1 MTTQSFHTQW
11 AWRGGEEAVANVR
24 ITVSNGVIASVED
37 GVDAQ
42 ASDVRISGVVMPGF
56 VNAHSHAFHRALR
69 GRTHGGTGDFWSWR
83 TPMYEIANRL
93 TPETYGELAAMTF
106 AEMALS
112 GITGVGEF
120 HYIHHQ
126 QDGTRY
132 ANPNEMGLAMVAAS
146 QRAGIRMALLDVAY
160 LHAGLDKPE
169 PLAEQKR
176 FSDGTIDSW
185 LDRVD
190 ALGEGGDRWTVGMA
204 PHSVRA
210 VHPSELEEVVANRH
224 GKVVHVH
231 VSEQPAENAACI
243 AATGKT
249 PTQVL
254 ADAGMLGRHFTAVH
268 ATHLTATDISLLCS
282 SHSGVCM
289 CPTTERDLADGVGP
303 ASSLSAGGAVLSI
316 GTDSNAFIDMFEE
329 ARAVETDERLVTG
342 KRGVHAPASL
352 LIAATTGGA
361 TALGWG
367 QHGIHVGAPADFIA
381 LSLDSVRLASFDA
394 ANAAAH
400 IVHAASPADVRDVW
414 VGGRQIVQ
422 DHQHLNVS
430 DVVGGLGRA
439 IAAVVTL

>member
-1 MTTQSFHTQW
+1 MMTQAFHAQW
-11 AWRGGEEAVANVR
+11 AWRGGEEAIANVR
-24 ITVSNGVIASVED
+24 ITVSNGVISNVED

-42 ASDVRISGVVMPGF
+42 ASDVCIAGVVMPGL

-69 GRTHGGTGDFWSWR
+69 GRTHGGSGDFWSWR

-126 QDGTRY
+126 ADGTKY
-132 ANPNEMGLAMVAAS
+132 TNPNEMGLAMVEAS
-146 QRAGIRMALLDVAY
+146 KRAGIRMALLDVAY
-160 LHAGLDKPE
+160 LHGGLDKPE

-190 ALGEGGDRWTVGMA
+190 ALGEGGEGWTVGMA

-254 ADAGMLGRHFTAVH
+254 ADAGLLGRHFTAVH
-268 ATHLTATDISLLCS
+268 ATHLTAADISLLGS

-303 ASSLSAGGAVLSI
+303 ASSLSAGGAVLSL
-316 GTDSNAFIDMFEE
+316 GSDSNAFIDLFEE

-342 KRGVHAPASL
+342 KRGVHSPASL

-367 QHGIHVGAPADFIA
+367 QYGIQIGAPADFIA
-381 LSLDSVRLASFDA
+381 LSLDSVRLASFDGA
-394 ANAAAH
+394 HGAAH
-400 IVHAASPADVRDVW
+400 IAHAASAADVRDVW

-422 DHQHLNVS
+422 DHQHLAVS
-430 DVVGGLGRA
+430 DVVGGLRRV
-439 IAAVVTL
+439 IASVVTL

>member
-268 ATHLTATDISLLCS
+268 ATHLAATDISLLCS

-352 LIAATTGGA
+352 LIAATSGGA

-367 QHGIHVGAPADFIA
+367 QHGIQVGAPADFIA
-381 LSLDSVRLASFDA
+381 LSLGSVRLASFDA
-394 ANAAAH
+394 AHAAAH

-439 IAAVVTL
+439 IAAVVTM

>member
-1 MTTQSFHTQW
+1 MTTQSFHAQW
-11 AWRGGEEAVANVR
+11 AWRGGEEAIANVR

-69 GRTHGGTGDFWSWR
+69 GHTHGGAGDFWSWR

-160 LHAGLDKPE
+160 LHAALDKPE
-169 PLAEQKR
+169 PLTEQKR
-176 FSDGTIDSW
+176 FSDGTIDNW

-190 ALGEGGDRWTVGMA
+190 ALGEGGEGWTVGMA

-210 VHPSELEEVVANRH
+210 VHPNELEEVVANRH

-303 ASSLSAGGAVLSI
+303 ASSLSAGGAVLSL

-352 LIAATTGGA
+352 LIAATSGGA

-367 QHGIHVGAPADFIA
+367 QHGIQAGAPADFIA

-394 ANAAAH
+394 AHAAAH
-400 IVHAASPADVRDVW
+400 IVHSASPADVRDVW
-414 VGGRQIVQ
+414 VAGRQIVQ

-430 DVVGGLGRA
+430 DLVGGLGRA

>member
-1 MTTQSFHTQW
+1 MTTQTFHAQW
-11 AWRGGEEAVANVR
+11 AWRGAESAVANVR
-24 ITVSNGVIASVED
+24 IGVSNGLITSVED

-42 ASDVRISGVVMPGF
+42 AGDECIAGVVMPGF

-69 GRTHGGTGDFWSWR
+69 GRTHGGAGDFWSWR

-126 QDGTRY
+126 QDGKRY

-176 FSDGTIDSW
+176 FSDGTIDNW

-190 ALGEGGDRWTVGMA
+190 ALGEGGENWTVGMA

-210 VHPSELEEVVANRH
+210 VHPNELEEVVANRH

-243 AATGKT
+243 AVTGST

-254 ADAGMLGRHFTAVH
+254 ADVGMLGRHFTAVH

-303 ASSLSAGGAVLSI
+303 ASSLSVGGAVLSI

-342 KRGVHAPASL
+342 KRGVHSPASL
-352 LIAATTGGA
+352 LIAATSGGA

-367 QHGIHVGAPADFIA
+367 QHGIQVGAPADFIA

-400 IVHAASPADVRDVW
+400 IVHSGAPADVRDVW
-414 VGGRQIVQ
+414 VAGRQIVQ
-422 DHQHLNVS
+422 DHQHLAVP

-439 IAAVVTL
+439 IASVVTM

>member
-37 GVDAQ
+37 GVGAQ

-69 GRTHGGTGDFWSWR
+69 GRTHGGAGDFWSWR

-160 LHAGLDKPE
+160 LHAALDKPE
-169 PLAEQKR
+169 PLTEQKR
-176 FSDGTIDSW
+176 FSDGTIDNW

-190 ALGEGGDRWTVGMA
+190 ALGEGGEGWTVGMA

-210 VHPSELEEVVANRH
+210 VHPNELEEVVANRH

-254 ADAGMLGRHFTAVH
+254 SDAGMLGRHFTAVH

-303 ASSLSAGGAVLSI
+303 ASSLSAGGAVLSL

-352 LIAATTGGA
+352 LIAATSGGA

-367 QHGIHVGAPADFIA
+367 QHGIQAGAPADFIA

-394 ANAAAH
+394 AHAAAH
-400 IVHAASPADVRDVW
+400 IVHSASPADVRDVW
-414 VGGRQIVQ
+414 VAGRQIVQ

-430 DVVGGLGRA
+430 DLVGGLGRA

>member
-254 ADAGMLGRHFTAVH
+254 SDAGMLGRHFTAVH

-352 LIAATTGGA
+352 LIAATSGGA

-367 QHGIHVGAPADFIA
+367 QHGIQVGAPADFIA
-381 LSLDSVRLASFDA
+381 LSLVSVRLASFDA

-422 DHQHLNVS
+422 DHQHLTVS

>member
-1 MTTQSFHTQW
+1 MTTQSFHAQW
-11 AWRGGEEAVANVR
+11 AWRGGEEAIANVR

-42 ASDVRISGVVMPGF
+42 ASDVRIAGVVMPGF

-69 GRTHGGTGDFWSWR
+69 GRTHGGAGDFWSWR

-160 LHAGLDKPE
+160 LHAALDKPE
-169 PLAEQKR
+169 PLTEQKR
-176 FSDGTIDSW
+176 FSDGTIDNW

-190 ALGEGGDRWTVGMA
+190 ALGEGGEGWTVGMA

-210 VHPSELEEVVANRH
+210 VHPNELEEVVANRH

-254 ADAGMLGRHFTAVH
+254 SDAGMLGRHFTAVH

-303 ASSLSAGGAVLSI
+303 ASSLSAGGAVLSL

-352 LIAATTGGA
+352 LIAATSGGA

-367 QHGIHVGAPADFIA
+367 QHGIQAGAPADFIA

-394 ANAAAH
+394 AHAAAH
-400 IVHAASPADVRDVW
+400 IVHSASPADVRDVW
-414 VGGRQIVQ
+414 VAGRQIVQ

-430 DVVGGLGRA
+430 DLVGGLGRA

>member
-1 MTTQSFHTQW
+1 MTTQSFHAQW
-11 AWRGGEEAVANVR
+11 AWRGGEEAIANVR

-42 ASDVRISGVVMPGF
+42 ASDVRISGVVIPGF

-69 GRTHGGTGDFWSWR
+69 GHTHGGAGDFWSWR

-160 LHAGLDKPE
+160 LHAALDKPE
-169 PLAEQKR
+169 PLTEQKR
-176 FSDGTIDSW
+176 FSDGTIDNW

-190 ALGEGGDRWTVGMA
+190 ALGEGGEGWTVGMA

-210 VHPSELEEVVANRH
+210 VHPNELEEVVANRH

-303 ASSLSAGGAVLSI
+303 ASSLSAGGAVLSL

-352 LIAATTGGA
+352 LIAATSGGA

-367 QHGIHVGAPADFIA
+367 QHGIQAGAPADFIA

-394 ANAAAH
+394 AHAAAH
-400 IVHAASPADVRDVW
+400 IVHSASPADVRDVW
-414 VGGRQIVQ
+414 VAGRQIVQ

-430 DVVGGLGRA
+430 DLVGGLGRA

>member
-1 MTTQSFHTQW
+1 MTTQSFHAQW
-11 AWRGGEEAVANVR
+11 AWRGGEEAIANVR
-24 ITVSNGVIASVED
+24 ITVSNGVITSVEN

-69 GRTHGGTGDFWSWR
+69 GHTHGGAGDFWSWR

-160 LHAGLDKPE
+160 LHAALDKPE
-169 PLAEQKR
+169 PLTEQKR
-176 FSDGTIDSW
+176 FSDGTIDNW

-190 ALGEGGDRWTVGMA
+190 ALGEGGEGWTVGMA

-210 VHPSELEEVVANRH
+210 VHPNELEEVVANRH

-254 ADAGMLGRHFTAVH
+254 SDAGMLGRHFTAVH

-303 ASSLSAGGAVLSI
+303 ASSLSAGGAVLSL

-352 LIAATTGGA
+352 LIAATSGGA

-367 QHGIHVGAPADFIA
+367 QHGIQAGAPADFIA

-394 ANAAAH
+394 AHAAAH
-400 IVHAASPADVRDVW
+400 IVHSASPADVRDVW
-414 VGGRQIVQ
+414 VAGRQIVQ

-430 DVVGGLGRA
+430 DLVGGLGRA

>member
-1 MTTQSFHTQW
+1 MTTQNFHAQW
-11 AWRGGEEAVANVR
+11 AWRGAESAVANVR
-24 ITVSNGVIASVED
+24 IGVSNGLITSVED

-42 ASDVRISGVVMPGF
+42 AGDECIAGVVMPGF

-69 GRTHGGTGDFWSWR
+69 GRTHGGAGDFWSWR

-126 QDGTRY
+126 QDGKRY

-176 FSDGTIDSW
+176 FSDGTIDNW

-190 ALGEGGDRWTVGMA
+190 ALGEGGENWTVGMA

-210 VHPSELEEVVANRH
+210 VHPNELEEVVANRH

-243 AATGKT
+243 AVTGRT

-303 ASSLSAGGAVLSI
+303 ASSLSVGGAVLSI

-329 ARAVETDERLVTG
+329 ARAIETDERLVTG
-342 KRGVHAPASL
+342 KRGVHSPASL
-352 LIAATTGGA
+352 LIAATSGGA

-367 QHGIHVGAPADFIA
+367 QYGIQVGAPADFIA

-394 ANAAAH
+394 AHAAAH
-400 IVHAASPADVRDVW
+400 IVHSAAPADVRDVW

-422 DHQHLNVS
+422 DHQHLSLS

>member
-1 MTTQSFHTQW
+1 MTTQSFHAQW

-37 GVDAQ
+37 GVDPQ

-69 GRTHGGTGDFWSWR
+69 GRTHGGAGDFWSWR

-93 TPETYGELAAMTF
+93 TPDTYGELAAMTF

-132 ANPNEMGLAMVAAS
+132 ANPNEMGLAMVEAS

-160 LHAGLDKPE
+160 LHAALDKPE

-176 FSDGTIDSW
+176 FSDGTIDNW

-190 ALGEGGDRWTVGMA
+190 ALGEGGELWTVGMA

-210 VHPSELEEVVANRH
+210 VHPNELEEVVANRH

-303 ASSLSAGGAVLSI
+303 ASSLSAGGAVLSL

-342 KRGVHAPASL
+342 KRGVHSPASL
-352 LIAATTGGA
+352 LIAATSGGA

-367 QHGIHVGAPADFIA
+367 QHGIQVGAPADFIA

-400 IVHAASPADVRDVW
+400 IVHSAAPSDVRDVW

-422 DHQHLNVS
+422 DHKHLAVL

-439 IAAVVTL
+439 IAAVVTM

>member
-1 MTTQSFHTQW
+1 MTTQSFHAQW
-11 AWRGGEEAVANVR
+11 AWRGGEEAIANVR
-24 ITVSNGVIASVED
+24 ITVSNGVITSVEN

-69 GRTHGGTGDFWSWR
+69 GHTHGGAGDFWSWR

-160 LHAGLDKPE
+160 LHAALDKPE
-169 PLAEQKR
+169 PLTEQKR
-176 FSDGTIDSW
+176 FSDGTIDNW

-190 ALGEGGDRWTVGMA
+190 ALGEGGEGWTVGMA

-210 VHPSELEEVVANRH
+210 VHPNELEEVVANRH

-254 ADAGMLGRHFTAVH
+254 SDAGMLGRHFTAVH

-303 ASSLSAGGAVLSI
+303 ASSLSAGGAVLSL

-352 LIAATTGGA
+352 LIAATSGGA

-367 QHGIHVGAPADFIA
+367 QHGIQAGAPADFIA

-394 ANAAAH
+394 AHAAAH
-400 IVHAASPADVRDVW
+400 IVHSASPADVRDVW
-414 VGGRQIVQ
+414 VAGRQIVQ

>member
-254 ADAGMLGRHFTAVH
+254 ADAGLLGRHFTAVH

-439 IAAVVTL
+439 IAAVVTM

>member
-1 MTTQSFHTQW
+1 
-11 AWRGGEEAVANVR
+11 
-24 ITVSNGVIASVED
+24 
-37 GVDAQ
+37 
-42 ASDVRISGVVMPGF
+42 
-56 VNAHSHAFHRALR
+56 
-69 GRTHGGTGDFWSWR
+69 
-83 TPMYEIANRL
+83 
-93 TPETYGELAAMTF
+93 
-106 AEMALS
+106 
-112 GITGVGEF
+112 
-120 HYIHHQ
+120 
-126 QDGTRY
+126 
-132 ANPNEMGLAMVAAS
+132 
-146 QRAGIRMALLDVAY
+146 
-160 LHAGLDKPE
+160 
-169 PLAEQKR
+169 
-176 FSDGTIDSW
+176 
-185 LDRVD
+185 
-190 ALGEGGDRWTVGMA
+190 MA

-210 VHPSELEEVVANRH
+210 VHPNELEEVVANRH

-254 ADAGMLGRHFTAVH
+254 ADAGLLGRHFTAVH
-268 ATHLTATDISLLCS
+268 ATHLTASDISLLCS

-329 ARAVETDERLVTG
+329 ARAVETNERLVTG
-342 KRGVHAPASL
+342 KRGVHAPASVL
-352 LIAATTGGA
+352 QAATSGGA

-367 QHGIHVGAPADFIA
+367 QYGIQVGAPADFIA

-394 ANAAAH
+394 SQAAAH
-400 IVHAASPADVRDVW
+400 IVHSAAPADVRDVW

-422 DHQHLNVS
+422 DFQHLTES

>member
-1 MTTQSFHTQW
+1 MMTQAFHAQW
-11 AWRGGEEAVANVR
+11 AWRGGEEAIANVR
-24 ITVSNGVIASVED
+24 ITVSNGVISNVED

-42 ASDVRISGVVMPGF
+42 ASDVCIAGVVMPGL

-69 GRTHGGTGDFWSWR
+69 GRTHGGSGDFWSWR

-126 QDGTRY
+126 ADGTKY
-132 ANPNEMGLAMVAAS
+132 TDPNEMGLAMVEAS
-146 QRAGIRMALLDVAY
+146 KRAGIRMALLDVAY
-160 LHAGLDKPE
+160 LHGGLDKPE

-190 ALGEGGDRWTVGMA
+190 ALGEGGEGWTVGMA

-254 ADAGMLGRHFTAVH
+254 ADAGLLGRHFTAVH
-268 ATHLTATDISLLCS
+268 ATHLTATDISLLGS

-303 ASSLSAGGAVLSI
+303 ASSLSAGGAVLSL
-316 GTDSNAFIDMFEE
+316 GSDSNAFIDLFEE

-342 KRGVHAPASL
+342 KRGVHSPASL

-367 QHGIHVGAPADFIA
+367 QYGIQIGAPADFIA
-381 LSLDSVRLASFDA
+381 LSLDSVRLASFDGA
-394 ANAAAH
+394 HGAAH
-400 IVHAASPADVRDVW
+400 IVHAASAADVRDVW
-414 VGGRQIVQ
+414 VGGRRIVQ
-422 DHQHLNVS
+422 DHQHLAVS
-430 DVVGGLGRA
+430 DVVGGRRRA
-439 IAAVVTL
+439 IASVVTL

>member
-1 MTTQSFHTQW
+1 
-11 AWRGGEEAVANVR
+11 
-24 ITVSNGVIASVED
+24 
-37 GVDAQ
+37 
-42 ASDVRISGVVMPGF
+42 
-56 VNAHSHAFHRALR
+56 
-69 GRTHGGTGDFWSWR
+69 
-83 TPMYEIANRL
+83 
-93 TPETYGELAAMTF
+93 
-106 AEMALS
+106 
-112 GITGVGEF
+112 
-120 HYIHHQ
+120 
-126 QDGTRY
+126 
-132 ANPNEMGLAMVAAS
+132 
-146 QRAGIRMALLDVAY
+146 
-160 LHAGLDKPE
+160 
-169 PLAEQKR
+169 
-176 FSDGTIDSW
+176 
-185 LDRVD
+185 
-190 ALGEGGDRWTVGMA
+190 MA

-210 VHPSELEEVVANRH
+210 VHPNELEEIVANRH

-316 GTDSNAFIDMFEE
+316 GTDSNAFIDIFEE

-342 KRGVHAPASL
+342 KRGVHSPASL
-352 LIAATTGGA
+352 LIAATSGGA

-367 QHGIHVGAPADFIA
+367 QHGIQAGSPADFIA
-381 LSLDSVRLASFDA
+381 LSLDSVRLASFDG

-400 IVHAASPADVRDVW
+400 IVHSAAPSDVRDVW

-422 DHQHLNVS
+422 DHQHLTVS

>member
-1 MTTQSFHTQW
+1 MTTQSFHAQW
-11 AWRGGEEAVANVR
+11 AWRGGEEAIANVR

-69 GRTHGGTGDFWSWR
+69 GHTHGGAGDFWSWR

-160 LHAGLDKPE
+160 LHAALDKPE
-169 PLAEQKR
+169 PLTEQKR
-176 FSDGTIDSW
+176 FSDGTIDNW

-190 ALGEGGDRWTVGMA
+190 ALGEGGEGWTVGMA

-210 VHPSELEEVVANRH
+210 VHPNELEEVVANRH

-254 ADAGMLGRHFTAVH
+254 SDAGMLGRHFTAVH

-303 ASSLSAGGAVLSI
+303 ASSLSAGGAVLSL

-352 LIAATTGGA
+352 LIAATSGGA

-367 QHGIHVGAPADFIA
+367 QHGIQAGAPADFIA

-394 ANAAAH
+394 AHAAAH
-400 IVHAASPADVRDVW
+400 IVHSASPADVRDVW
-414 VGGRQIVQ
+414 VAGRQIVQ
-422 DHQHLNVS
+422 DHIHLAVP

-439 IAAVVTL
+439 IAAVVTM

>member
-1 MTTQSFHTQW
+1 MTTQTFYAQW
-11 AWRGGEEAVANVR
+11 AWRGGEEAIANVR

-160 LHAGLDKPE
+160 LHAALDKPE

-176 FSDGTIDSW
+176 FSDGTIDNW

-190 ALGEGGDRWTVGMA
+190 ALGEGGEGWTVGMA

-210 VHPSELEEVVANRH
+210 VHPNELEEVVANRH

-254 ADAGMLGRHFTAVH
+254 SDAGMLGRHFTAVH

>member
-1 MTTQSFHTQW
+1 MMTQAFHAQW
-11 AWRGGEEAVANVR
+11 AWRGGEEAIANVR
-24 ITVSNGVIASVED
+24 ITVSNGVISNVED

-42 ASDVRISGVVMPGF
+42 ASDVCIAGVVMPGL

-69 GRTHGGTGDFWSWR
+69 GRTHGGSGDFWSWR

-126 QDGTRY
+126 ADGTKY
-132 ANPNEMGLAMVAAS
+132 TNPNEMGLAMVEAS
-146 QRAGIRMALLDVAY
+146 KRAGIRMALLDVAY
-160 LHAGLDKPE
+160 LHGGLDKPE

-190 ALGEGGDRWTVGMA
+190 ALGEGGEGWTVGMA

-243 AATGKT
+243 ASTGKT

-254 ADAGMLGRHFTAVH
+254 ADAGLLGRHFTAVH
-268 ATHLTATDISLLCS
+268 ATHLTATDISLLGS

-303 ASSLSAGGAVLSI
+303 ASSLSAGGAVLSL
-316 GTDSNAFIDMFEE
+316 GSDSNAFIDLFEE

-342 KRGVHAPASL
+342 KRGVHSPASL

-367 QHGIHVGAPADFIA
+367 QYGIQIGAPADFIA
-381 LSLDSVRLASFDA
+381 LSLDSVRLASFDGA
-394 ANAAAH
+394 HGAAH
-400 IVHAASPADVRDVW
+400 IAHAASAADVRDVW

-422 DHQHLNVS
+422 DHQHLTVS

>member
-1 MTTQSFHTQW
+1 MMTQAFHAQW
-11 AWRGGEEAVANVR
+11 AWRGGEEAIANVR
-24 ITVSNGVIASVED
+24 ITVSNGVISNVED

-42 ASDVRISGVVMPGF
+42 ASDVCIAGVVMPGL

-69 GRTHGGTGDFWSWR
+69 GRTHGGSGDFWSWR

-126 QDGTRY
+126 ADGTKY
-132 ANPNEMGLAMVAAS
+132 TNPNEMGLAMVEAS
-146 QRAGIRMALLDVAY
+146 KRAGIRMALLDVAY
-160 LHAGLDKPE
+160 LHGGLDKPE

-190 ALGEGGDRWTVGMA
+190 ALGEGGEGWTVGMA

-254 ADAGMLGRHFTAVH
+254 ADAGLLGRHFTAVH
-268 ATHLTATDISLLCS
+268 ATHLTAADISLLGS

-303 ASSLSAGGAVLSI
+303 ASSLSAGGAVLSL
-316 GTDSNAFIDMFEE
+316 GSDSNAFIDLFEE

-342 KRGVHAPASL
+342 KRGVHSPASL

-367 QHGIHVGAPADFIA
+367 QYGIQIGAPADFIA
-381 LSLDSVRLASFDA
+381 LSLDSVRLASFDGA
-394 ANAAAH
+394 HGAAH
-400 IVHAASPADVRDVW
+400 IAHAASAADVRDVW

-422 DHQHLNVS
+422 DHQHLAVS
-430 DVVGGLGRA
+430 DVVGGLRRA
-439 IAAVVTL
+439 IASVVTL

>member
-254 ADAGMLGRHFTAVH
+254 SDAGMLGRHFTAVH

-367 QHGIHVGAPADFIA
+367 QHGIQVGAPADFIA
-381 LSLDSVRLASFDA
+381 LSLNSVRLASFDA

>member
-1 MTTQSFHTQW
+1 MMTQAFHAQW
-11 AWRGGEEAVANVR
+11 AWRGGEEAIANVR
-24 ITVSNGVIASVED
+24 ITVSNGVISNVED

-42 ASDVRISGVVMPGF
+42 ASDVCIAGVVMPGL

-69 GRTHGGTGDFWSWR
+69 GRTHGGSGDFWSWR
-83 TPMYEIANRL
+83 TPMYGIANRL

-126 QDGTRY
+126 ADGTKY
-132 ANPNEMGLAMVAAS
+132 TNPNEMGLAMVEAS
-146 QRAGIRMALLDVAY
+146 KRAGIRMALLDVAY
-160 LHAGLDKPE
+160 LHGGLDKPE

-190 ALGEGGDRWTVGMA
+190 ALGEGGEGWTVGMA

-243 AATGKT
+243 ASTGKT

-254 ADAGMLGRHFTAVH
+254 ADAGLLGRHFTAVH
-268 ATHLTATDISLLCS
+268 ATHLTATDISLLGS

-303 ASSLSAGGAVLSI
+303 ASSFSAGGAVLSL
-316 GTDSNAFIDMFEE
+316 GSDSNAFIDLFEE

-342 KRGVHAPASL
+342 KRGVHSPASL

-367 QHGIHVGAPADFIA
+367 QYGIQIGAPADFIA

-394 ANAAAH
+394 AHAAAH
-400 IVHAASPADVRDVW
+400 IVHSASPADVSDVW

-422 DHQHLNVS
+422 DHQHLTVS

>member
-1 MTTQSFHTQW
+1 MMTQAFHAQW
-11 AWRGGEEAVANVR
+11 AWRGGEEAIANVR
-24 ITVSNGVIASVED
+24 ITVSNGVISNVED

-42 ASDVRISGVVMPGF
+42 ASDVCIAGVVMPGL

-69 GRTHGGTGDFWSWR
+69 GRTHGGSGDFWSWR

-126 QDGTRY
+126 ADGTKY
-132 ANPNEMGLAMVAAS
+132 TNPNEMGLAMVEAS
-146 QRAGIRMALLDVAY
+146 KRAGIRMALLDVAY
-160 LHAGLDKPE
+160 LHGGLDKPE

-190 ALGEGGDRWTVGMA
+190 ALGEGGEGWTVGMA

-210 VHPSELEEVVANRH
+210 VHPNELEEVVANRH

-243 AATGKT
+243 ASTGKT

-254 ADAGMLGRHFTAVH
+254 ADAGLLGRHFTAVH
-268 ATHLTATDISLLCS
+268 ATHLTATDISLLGS

-303 ASSLSAGGAVLSI
+303 ASSLSAGGAVLSL
-316 GTDSNAFIDMFEE
+316 GSDSNAFIDLFEE

-342 KRGVHAPASL
+342 KRGVHSPASL

-367 QHGIHVGAPADFIA
+367 QYGIQIGAPADFIA

-394 ANAAAH
+394 AHAAAH
-400 IVHAASPADVRDVW
+400 IVHSASPADVSDVW

-422 DHQHLNVS
+422 DHQHLTVS

>member
-1 MTTQSFHTQW
+1 MTTQSFHAQW
-11 AWRGGEEAVANVR
+11 AWRGGEEAIANVR

-69 GRTHGGTGDFWSWR
+69 GRTHGGAGDFWSWR

-160 LHAGLDKPE
+160 LHAALDKPE
-169 PLAEQKR
+169 PLTEQKR
-176 FSDGTIDSW
+176 FSDGTIDNW

-190 ALGEGGDRWTVGMA
+190 ALGEGGEGWTVGMA

-210 VHPSELEEVVANRH
+210 VHPNELEEVVANRH

-254 ADAGMLGRHFTAVH
+254 SDAGMLGRHFTAVH

-439 IAAVVTL
+439 IAAVVTM

>member
-1 MTTQSFHTQW
+1 MTTQSFHAQW
-11 AWRGGEEAVANVR
+11 AWRGGEEAIANVR
-24 ITVSNGVIASVED
+24 ITVSNGVITSVEN

-69 GRTHGGTGDFWSWR
+69 GRTHGGAGDFWSWR

-160 LHAGLDKPE
+160 LHAALDKPE
-169 PLAEQKR
+169 PLTEQKR
-176 FSDGTIDSW
+176 FSDGTIDNW

-190 ALGEGGDRWTVGMA
+190 ALGEGGEGWTVGMA

-210 VHPSELEEVVANRH
+210 VHPNELEEVVANRH

-254 ADAGMLGRHFTAVH
+254 SDAGMLGRHFTAVH

-352 LIAATTGGA
+352 LIAATSGGA

-367 QHGIHVGAPADFIA
+367 QHGIQAGAPADFIA

-394 ANAAAH
+394 AHAAAH
-400 IVHAASPADVRDVW
+400 IVHSASPADVRDVW
-414 VGGRQIVQ
+414 VAGRQIVQ

-430 DVVGGLGRA
+430 DLVGGLGRA

>member
-1 MTTQSFHTQW
+1 MTTQSFHAQW
-11 AWRGGEEAVANVR
+11 AWRGGEEAIANVR

-42 ASDVRISGVVMPGF
+42 ASDVRIAGVVMPGL

-69 GRTHGGTGDFWSWR
+69 GHTHGGAGDFWSWR

-126 QDGTRY
+126 QDGKRY

-160 LHAGLDKPE
+160 LHAALDKPE

-176 FSDGTIDSW
+176 FSDGTIDNW

-190 ALGEGGDRWTVGMA
+190 ALGEGGENWTVGMA

-210 VHPSELEEVVANRH
+210 VHPNELEEVVANRH

-254 ADAGMLGRHFTAVH
+254 SDAGMLGRHFTAVH

-303 ASSLSAGGAVLSI
+303 ASSLSAGGAVLSL

-352 LIAATTGGA
+352 LIAATSGGA

-367 QHGIHVGAPADFIA
+367 QHGIQAGAPADFIA

-394 ANAAAH
+394 AHAAAH
-400 IVHAASPADVRDVW
+400 IVHSASPADVRDVW
-414 VGGRQIVQ
+414 VAGRQIVQ

-430 DVVGGLGRA
+430 DLVGGLGRA

>member
-1 MTTQSFHTQW
+1 MMTQAFHAQW
-11 AWRGGEEAVANVR
+11 AWRGGEEAIANVR
-24 ITVSNGVIASVED
+24 ITVSNGVISNVED

-42 ASDVRISGVVMPGF
+42 ASDVCIAGVVMPGL

-69 GRTHGGTGDFWSWR
+69 GRTHGGSGDFWSWR

-126 QDGTRY
+126 ADGTKY
-132 ANPNEMGLAMVAAS
+132 TDPNEMGLAMVEAS
-146 QRAGIRMALLDVAY
+146 KRAGIRMALLDVAY
-160 LHAGLDKPE
+160 LHGGLDKPE

-190 ALGEGGDRWTVGMA
+190 ALGEGGEGWTVGMA

-243 AATGKT
+243 ASTGKT

-254 ADAGMLGRHFTAVH
+254 ADAGLLGRHFTAVH
-268 ATHLTATDISLLCS
+268 ATHLTAADISLLGS

-303 ASSLSAGGAVLSI
+303 ASSLSAGGAVLSL
-316 GTDSNAFIDMFEE
+316 GSDSNAFIDLFEE

-342 KRGVHAPASL
+342 KRGVHSPASL

-367 QHGIHVGAPADFIA
+367 QYGIQIGAPADFIA

-394 ANAAAH
+394 AHAAAH
-400 IVHAASPADVRDVW
+400 IVHSASPADVSDVW

-422 DHQHLNVS
+422 DHQHLTVS